1 MPQNKYQ
8 QVHTEDTDT
17 ESSSHSRTSSNGGME
32 PSTVGDTAVV
42 PASNLP
48 TTYSSQQ
55 LISGS
60 SEDVGD
66 KECVQP
72 QRPSVNQDD
81 TTAVTVPKKHMFT
94 VVVLCFINLINYMDR
109 FTIAGKSPILRFEE
123 KNLLAYVHINFLIH
137 EPKPKHTNAKYVET
151 EKKR

>member
-32 PSTVGDTAVV
+32 QSTAAV

-48 TTYSSQQ
+48 TTYSSQH
-55 LISGS
+55 LIGGS
-60 SEDVGD
+60 SEDVEQ
-66 KECVQP
+66 KEVVQLP
-72 QRPSVNQDD
+72 RPGEDD
-81 TTAVTVPKKHMFT
+81 ATTLTFMNVPKKHMFT

-109 FTIAGKSPILRFEE
+109 FTIAGKSLI
-123 KNLLAYVHINFLIH
+123 KKIIKHSLLTY
-137 EPKPKHTNAKYVET
+137 
-151 EKKR
+151 